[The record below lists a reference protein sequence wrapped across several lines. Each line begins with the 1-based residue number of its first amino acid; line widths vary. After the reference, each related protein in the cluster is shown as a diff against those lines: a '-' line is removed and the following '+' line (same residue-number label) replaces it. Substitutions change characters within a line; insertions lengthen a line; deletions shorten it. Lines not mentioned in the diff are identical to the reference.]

1 MKKLIALLI
10 VILVII
16 LGAWW
21 KYHSYVKG
29 IKEGPQGDPVRTVN
43 SFMNATEKFSNLI
56 WDEEEREAFLKL
68 LEEWKSKAEE
78 GEEEAAREALQEYGI
93 EDPSRLFE
101 DRKYGKA
108 AASILCLYQ
117 FDSFSIERPEIE
129 KDKAIIE
136 VKFLPQDILGI
147 GQIMA
152 AHGVPQRETKKE
164 PILIP
169 FHLKK
174 HRHRWYIV
182 EVKGELEPAIE
193 AARRLRQYK

>member
-1 MKKLIALLI
+1 MKKLITLI

-16 LGAWW
+16 LGVWW
-21 KYHSYVKG
+21 KYYSCVKG
-29 IKEGPQGDPVRTVN
+29 IKEGHQGDPVRTVH
-43 SFMNATEKFSNLI
+43 SFMNTAEKFSTLI

-78 GEEEAAREALQEYGI
+78 GEEEAAREALREYGI

-101 DRKYGKA
+101 NRKYGKA
-108 AASILCLYQ
+108 AAGILCLYQ
-117 FDSFSIERPEIE
+117 FDSFSIEKREIE
-129 KDKAIIE
+129 EDKAVIE
-136 VKFLPQDILGI
+136 VEFLPQDILGI

-152 AHGVPQRETKKE
+152 ARGVPQRETKKE

-174 HRHRWYIV
+174 HWHRWYIV
-182 EVKGELEPAIE
+182 EVKGELEPAID
-193 AARRLRQYK
+193 AAQRLR